1 MLFMIQQQAII
12 ILQWT
17 RKLIKIVTRKVANE
31 NSQLFGLNH
40 RMNIKWQITIL
51 GMVITQSCSFIH
63 FMGTKDAIEKN
74 ETDVYNYLQKEK
86 FSFYDF
92 SFLLPKENVDSLSS
106 INHVL
111 DLWKY
116 GKEVEQSTIQLRI
129 YDSIGRLVN
138 GYAQCYGEMN
148 RVNILSEETFKHF
161 KQFPNNYDLIFSNE
175 LKLWNIPLNQQ
186 LSIQEQSIRKK
197 YTFVIYWNIWSNY
210 YSKVIF
216 RNLKKYLNKYN
227 MRENS
232 LIIFVNTD

>member
-1 MLFMIQQQAII
+1 
-12 ILQWT
+12 
-17 RKLIKIVTRKVANE
+17 
-31 NSQLFGLNH
+31 
-40 RMNIKWQITIL
+40 
-51 GMVITQSCSFIH
+51 
-63 FMGTKDAIEKN
+63 MGTKDAIEKN